1 MILNRILLT
10 FLLTTFLPVTL
21 QAADEPLRLAWKDH
35 FLTIS
40 GGQVPG
46 GSISI
51 HYLEAYCR
59 PGSTARP
66 WQETVVPRETKLLEA
81 AADGTRLVLEC
92 QVADGVRVRHVIT
105 STPDSVDFNLQ
116 ATNPTD
122 KPSQVHWAQPCMRVD
137 RFVGASGPN
146 KANDYLANS
155 FIFLNDPKTNR
166 PEMAFMDRIRPWAML
181 ARYTPGQVWAG
192 PGVPRENINPRPLN
206 SLTPVNG
213 LIGCVSADGKKILA
227 MAWEPWQEL
236 FQGVVVCLHSDFH
249 IGGLAPGQTKKIRGK
264 VYLIDRNEEA
274 LLKRYQADF
283 PARH

>member
-1 MILNRILLT
+1 MNLNRILLT
-10 FLLTTFLPVTL
+10 LILATILPVTL
-21 QAADEPLRLAWKDH
+21 QAADEPLRLAWKDY

-40 GGQVPG
+40 GSQVPG

-105 STPDSVDFNLQ
+105 STPDSVDFKLQ

-122 KPSQVHWAQPCMRVD
+122 KPSQIHWAQPCMRVD
-137 RFVGASGPN
+137 RFVGVSGPN

-206 SLTPVNG
+206 SLTPANG

-249 IGGLAPGQTKKIRGK
+249 IGGLAPGQTKQIRGK
-264 VYLIDRNEEA
+264 VYLVDRNEEA

-283 PARH
+283 PARR